1 MGDRRSLIRVGV
13 LAVFWSCLVFGA
25 ARLVTTLGTGTPTP
39 WWGNLA
45 GALVILLLYGWYR
58 RRPEARSGVAAFGTA
73 LVATL
78 ALLTPLLYGM
88 TSTVFWLGLV
98 GFAMVLLGR
107 RREAWLWGI
116 AMPALALVA
125 VLAEPY
131 VLVEG
136 APGET
141 ILERGMAQVAFVGL
155 LVAMAA
161 GFRRVAERRAQ
172 DLHDSTERYR
182 GLFDNAPVAILHF
195 DADLR
200 ITDCN
205 DHLGRLLG
213 RPRGALLG
221 SELRALRE
229 RRVLPA
235 FEDALAGRTGAYEGP
250 FEPEAGG
257 KEMFLAVRTT
267 PLRRQDDVVVGGIAS
282 FLDLTVR
289 RRMEQDLE
297 RSHQVLEER
306 VRERTGELH
315 AANVTLGE
323 SHRRLQET
331 VQQLEQSRRM
341 LRLIIES
348 IPARVFWKDRDLR
361 YLGCNSRF
369 ARDAGLGHPEE
380 LVGKRD
386 TDLVWRDLAD
396 RYAADDRAVMDSG
409 RASISIVEPQTT
421 PAGSTIW
428 LRTSKAPLR
437 GADGKAFGVLGIY
450 EDITEQRKAEEALRA
465 SEERYRL
472 ITENTADVIWVLD
485 PVAERFKFVSPS
497 VERLRGF
504 TAEEAASQS
513 LSEALTAESLE
524 LVTSALAERMAEF
537 LMTGIGTSFATDGV
551 DQPCKDGSMVSTEVA
566 TTFVRNERGEV
577 EIVGVS
583 RDITARRATEERLR
597 LLATAMDQLAEGVV
611 ITDPEGQIEYVNP
624 AFERITG
631 YGPGEAVGRTPRILK
646 SDVHDAA
653 FYKAMWDTLTAG
665 EVWTGHLVNRR
676 KDGST
681 YEEEAI
687 ISPVRDETGRTASYI
702 KVARDVTLELALRK
716 QVNQMQKMEAVG
728 NLAGGIAHDFNN
740 LLQALL
746 THAQWLRANSGDEET
761 VREEATELEQD
772 VARGAALTRQLL
784 LFSRRELSKPEP
796 LDLNEVGRSAA
807 DLLRRVIPANI
818 AFDLELSDEPVPVRA
833 DRGQL
838 EQVLM
843 NLVVNA
849 SDAMPDGGR
858 LVIRSGSDAGG
869 SSWVEVED
877 TGMGVPEGIKARIFE
892 PFFTSKGAG
901 KGTGLGLSV
910 VHGIVTHHGGRVELD
925 SEEGRGSRFRL
936 VLPRDESV
944 PEGGG
949 RHQGLSRAALIPGSG
964 ERVLV
969 VEDEAGPREG
979 IGKILSS
986 LGYDVTTVGSGA
998 EAQNLPAEPGFV
1010 LVLTDLMLPDIAG
1023 NELAT
1028 VLQGRWPGLAIILMS
1043 GYSKNDAARRGIRDG
1058 SLHFLQKPFDM
1069 ATLSRAVD
1077 AALDERR
1084 GRAGSGGGRS

>member
-13 LAVFWSCLVFGA
+13 LAVFWSCVVFGA
-25 ARLVTTLGTGTPTP
+25 ARLVTTLRTGTPTP

-116 AMPALALVA
+116 VIPALALLA

-131 VLVEG
+131 VLLEG

-141 ILERGMAQVAFVGL
+141 TLERGMAQVVFVGL

-161 GFRRVAERRAQ
+161 GFRRVAERRAR

-182 GLFDNAPVAILHF
+182 GLFNNAPVAILHF
-195 DADLR
+195 DAELR

-205 DHLGRLLG
+205 EHLSRLLG
-213 RPRGALLG
+213 QPREALLG
-221 SELRALRE
+221 SELRTLRE

-250 FEPEAGG
+250 FELEAGG
-257 KEMFLAVRTT
+257 QEVFLAVRTT
-267 PLRRQDDVVVGGIAS
+267 PLRRQDDVVAGGIAS

-289 RRMEQDLE
+289 RRMEQDLQ
-297 RSHQVLEER
+297 RSQQALEER
-306 VRERTGELH
+306 VRERTEELH
-315 AANVTLGE
+315 TANLTLGE

-331 VQQLEQSRRM
+331 VQELEQSRSM

-361 YLGCNSRF
+361 YMGCNSRF

-380 LVGKRD
+380 LTGKRD

-396 RYAADDRAVMDSG
+396 RYAADDRDVMDSG
-409 RASISIVEPQTT
+409 RPRTSIVEPQTT
-421 PAGSTIW
+421 PSGSTIW
-428 LRTSKAPLR
+428 LRTSKVPLR
-437 GADGKAFGVLGIY
+437 GADGNTLGVLGIY
-450 EDITEQRKAEEALRA
+450 EDVTEQKKAEEALRA

-472 ITENTADVIWVLD
+472 ITENTADVIWVFD

-513 LSEALTAESLE
+513 LSEALTPESLDR
-524 LVTSALAERMAEF
+524 LTSALAERMAEF
-537 LMTGIGTSFATDGV
+537 LATGTGTSFTTDGV
-551 DQPCKDGSMVSTEVA
+551 DQPCKDGSTVSTEVA
-566 TTFVRNERGEV
+566 TTFVRNERGDV
-577 EIVGVS
+577 EIIGVS
-583 RDITARRATEERLR
+583 RDITTRRAAEERLR
-597 LLATAMDQLAEGVV
+597 LLATAMEQLVEGVV
-611 ITDPEGQIEYVNP
+611 ITDPEGRIEYVNP

-631 YGPGEAVGRTPRILK
+631 YGSEEAVGRMPRILK
-646 SDVHDAA
+646 SGVHGVA

-665 EVWTGHLVNRR
+665 DVWTGHLVNRR

-681 YEEEAI
+681 YEEEAT
-687 ISPVRDETGRTASYI
+687 ISPVRDEAGRTASYI
-702 KVARDVTLELALRK
+702 KVMRDVTLEAALRR
-716 QVNQMQKMEAVG
+716 QVNQMQKMDAIG

-746 THAQWLRANSGDEET
+746 THAQWLRANSADEET

-796 LDLNEVGRSAA
+796 LDLKEVGRTAA
-807 DLLRRVIPANI
+807 EMLRRVIPANV
-818 AFDLELSDEPVPVRA
+818 AFELELSGAPVPVRA

-838 EQVLM
+838 EQVLV

-849 SDAMPDGGR
+849 SDAMPGGGR
-858 LVIRSGSDAGG
+858 LVIRSGSEADG

-877 TGMGVPEGIKARIFE
+877 TGMGIPEGIRPRIFE

-910 VHGIVTHHGGRVELD
+910 VHGIVTQHGGRVELD
-925 SEEGRGSRFRL
+925 SEEGRGSRFRV
-936 VLPRDESV
+936 VLPRDESA
-944 PEGGG
+944 PGGDG
-949 RHQGLSRAALIPGSG
+949 PRQGLSRTALIQGSG

-969 VEDEAGPREG
+969 VEDEVGPREG
-979 IGKILSS
+979 IAKILSS
-986 LGYDVTTVGSGA
+986 LGYDVTRVGSGA
-998 EAQNLPAEPGFV
+998 EAQGLPDEPAFV
-1010 LVLTDLMLPDIAG
+1010 LLLTDLMLPDIAG

-1028 VLQGRWPGLAIILMS
+1028 ILQTRWQGLAVILMS
-1043 GYSKNDAARRGIRDG
+1043 GYSKNDTARRAIREG

-1069 ATLSRAVD
+1069 ATLSRAVG
-1077 AALDERR
+1077 AALDKRR
-1084 GRAGSGGGRS
+1084 GRTGSGGGQR